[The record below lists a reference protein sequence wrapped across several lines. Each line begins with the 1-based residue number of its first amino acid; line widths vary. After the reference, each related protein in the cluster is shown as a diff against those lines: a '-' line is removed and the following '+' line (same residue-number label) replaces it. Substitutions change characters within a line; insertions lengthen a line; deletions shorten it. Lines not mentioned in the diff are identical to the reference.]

1 MDNKSS
7 EEQIVTKVECKNIIT
22 NAILR
27 SLIYLVVLVS
37 VGVILTLYKTTG
49 KVNYTNSAD
58 VNYIYVVV
66 ACVLLSAIFMTISIL
81 SALHKKVE
89 FDGTTL
95 TIFGG
100 VLQTTSKTINVS
112 NIKNVQFSSNKFCTK
127 LQIEYLT
134 DSNLYTASEGGNLKN
149 ANHAK
154 SQSETTCEESQN
166 STNLNNSMSQNE
178 ILEKASPNSTITN
191 HIKLQNGMQD
201 VEKQNF
207 TDANTSKLQN
217 EVSDKENQN
226 LTSAEGVYLA
236 NSKANELTKKESEIP
251 HKGTRTLQNNTQFIT
266 LTDLN
271 NLDLLYTALN
281 AKHIQVIK

>member
-27 SLIYLVVLVS
+27 SLIYFVVLVS
-37 VGVILTLYKTTG
+37 VGIILTLYKTTG
-49 KVNYTNSAD
+49 KVNYLNSAD
-58 VNYIYVVV
+58 VNYVYVVV

-81 SALHKKVE
+81 SALHKKVK

-127 LQIEYLT
+127 LQIEYV
-134 DSNLYTASEGGNLKN
+134 SEENSYTASEGANLKN
-149 ANHAK
+149 ANHTK
-154 SQSETTCEESQN
+154 LQNEMTDEESQN
-166 STNLNNSMSQNE
+166 S
-178 ILEKASPNSTITN
+178 
-191 HIKLQNGMQD
+191 
-201 VEKQNF
+201 
-207 TDANTSKLQN
+207 TDANTSKLRN
-217 EVSDKENQN
+217 EMSDKENQN
-226 LTSAEGVYLA
+226 LTSAEVVNSA
-236 NSKANELTKKESEIP
+236 NSKTNELTKKEIEIP
-251 HKGTRTLQNNTQFIT
+251 HKVTRTLQNNTQFIT

-271 NLDLLYTALN
+271 NLDLLYTALISR
-281 AKHIQVIK
+281 HITK

>member
-49 KVNYTNSAD
+49 KVNYLNSAD

-81 SALHKKVE
+81 SALHKKVK

-95 TIFGG
+95 TIYGG

-127 LQIEYLT
+127 LQIEYV
-134 DSNLYTASEGGNLKN
+134 SEENSYTASEGANLKN
-149 ANHAK
+149 ANH
-154 SQSETTCEESQN
+154 T
-166 STNLNNSMSQNE
+166 
-178 ILEKASPNSTITN
+178 
-191 HIKLQNGMQD
+191 KLQNEMTD
-201 VEKQNF
+201 EANQNS

-217 EVSDKENQN
+217 EMSDKENQN
-226 LTSAEGVYLA
+226 LTSAEVVNSA
-236 NSKANELTKKESEIP
+236 NSKTNELTKKEIEIP
-251 HKGTRTLQNNTQFIT
+251 HKVTRTLQNNTQFIT

-281 AKHIQVIK
+281 AKHITK

>member
-49 KVNYTNSAD
+49 KVNYLNSAD

-81 SALHKKVE
+81 SALHKKVK

-127 LQIEYLT
+127 LQIEYV
-134 DSNLYTASEGGNLKN
+134 SEENSYTASEGANLKN
-149 ANHAK
+149 ANHTK
-154 SQSETTCEESQN
+154 LQNEMTDEESQN
-166 STNLNNSMSQNE
+166 SPNTNN
-178 ILEKASPNSTITN
+178 A
-191 HIKLQNGMQD
+191 KLQT
-201 VEKQNF
+201 EII
-207 TDANTSKLQN
+207 N
-217 EVSDKENQN
+217 EANQN
-226 LTSAEGVYLA
+226 LTSAEVVNSA
-236 NSKANELTKKESEIP
+236 NSKPNELTKKESELP
-251 HKGTRTLQNNTQFIT
+251 HKVTRTSQNNTHFIT

-281 AKHIQVIK
+281 AKHITK

>member
-27 SLIYLVVLVS
+27 SLIYLVVIVS

-49 KVNYTNSAD
+49 KVNYLNSAD

-81 SALHKKVE
+81 SALHKKVG

-127 LQIEYLT
+127 LQIEYV
-134 DSNLYTASEGGNLKN
+134 SEENSYTASEGANLEN
-149 ANHAK
+149 ANHTKLQTEIINEAN
-154 SQSETTCEESQN
+154 QN
-166 STNLNNSMSQNE
+166 S
-178 ILEKASPNSTITN
+178 
-191 HIKLQNGMQD
+191 
-201 VEKQNF
+201 

-217 EVSDKENQN
+217 EMTDKANQN
-226 LTSAEGVYLA
+226 LTSAEVVNSA
-236 NSKANELTKKESEIP
+236 NSKTNELTKKESELP
-251 HKGTRTLQNNTQFIT
+251 QKVTRTFKPENTQFIT

-281 AKHIQVIK
+281 AKHITK

>member
-7 EEQIVTKVECKNIIT
+7 EERIVTKVECKNIIT
-22 NAILR
+22 NALLR

-49 KVNYTNSAD
+49 KVNYLNSAD

-81 SALHKKVE
+81 SALHKKIE

-127 LQIEYLT
+127 LQIEYV
-134 DSNLYTASEGGNLKN
+134 SEENSYTASEGANLKN
-149 ANHAK
+149 ANHTKLQNEMAD
-154 SQSETTCEESQN
+154 EESQN
-166 STNLNNSMSQNE
+166 S
-178 ILEKASPNSTITN
+178 
-191 HIKLQNGMQD
+191 
-201 VEKQNF
+201 
-207 TDANTSKLQN
+207 TDANTSKLRN
-217 EVSDKENQN
+217 EMTDKANQN
-226 LTSAEGVYLA
+226 LTSAEVVNSA
-236 NSKANELTKKESEIP
+236 NSKTNELTKKEIEIP
-251 HKGTRTLQNNTQFIT
+251 HKVTRTLQNNTQFIT

-271 NLDLLYTALN
+271 NLDLLYTALISR
-281 AKHIQVIK
+281 HITK

>member
-37 VGVILTLYKTTG
+37 VGIILTLYKTTG
-49 KVNYTNSAD
+49 KVNYLNSAD

-81 SALHKKVE
+81 SALHKKIE

-127 LQIEYLT
+127 LQIEYV
-134 DSNLYTASEGGNLKN
+134 SEENSYTASEGANLKN
-149 ANHAK
+149 ANHTK
-154 SQSETTCEESQN
+154 LQNEMTDEESQN
-166 STNLNNSMSQNE
+166 SPSTNNAKLQTEIINE
-178 ILEKASPNSTITN
+178 ANQNST
-191 HIKLQNGMQD
+191 D
-201 VEKQNF
+201 V
-207 TDANTSKLQN
+207 NTSKLQN
-217 EVSDKENQN
+217 EMSDKANQN
-226 LTSAEGVYLA
+226 LTSAEVVNSA
-236 NSKANELTKKESEIP
+236 NSKTNELTKKEIEIP
-251 HKGTRTLQNNTQFIT
+251 HKVTRTSQNNTQFIT

-271 NLDLLYTALN
+271 NLDLLYTALISR
-281 AKHIQVIK
+281 HITK

>member
-37 VGVILTLYKTTG
+37 VGIILTLYKTTG
-49 KVNYTNSAD
+49 KVNYLNSAD

-81 SALHKKVE
+81 SALHKKVK

-127 LQIEYLT
+127 LQIEYV
-134 DSNLYTASEGGNLKN
+134 SEENSYTASEGANLKN
-149 ANHAK
+149 ANHTK
-154 SQSETTCEESQN
+154 LQNEMTDEESQN
-166 STNLNNSMSQNE
+166 S
-178 ILEKASPNSTITN
+178 
-191 HIKLQNGMQD
+191 
-201 VEKQNF
+201 
-207 TDANTSKLQN
+207 TDANTSKLRN
-217 EVSDKENQN
+217 EMTDKANQN
-226 LTSAEGVYLA
+226 LTSAEVVNSA
-236 NSKANELTKKESEIP
+236 NSKTNELTKKEIEIP
-251 HKGTRTLQNNTQFIT
+251 HKVTRTLQNNTQFIT

-271 NLDLLYTALN
+271 NLDLLYTALISR
-281 AKHIQVIK
+281 HITK

>member
-49 KVNYTNSAD
+49 KVNYLNSAD

-127 LQIEYLT
+127 LQIEYV
-134 DSNLYTASEGGNLKN
+134 SEENSYTASEGANLKN
-149 ANHAK
+149 ANHTK
-154 SQSETTCEESQN
+154 LQNEMTDEESQN
-166 STNLNNSMSQNE
+166 S
-178 ILEKASPNSTITN
+178 
-191 HIKLQNGMQD
+191 
-201 VEKQNF
+201 
-207 TDANTSKLQN
+207 TDANTSKLRN
-217 EVSDKENQN
+217 EMSDKANQN
-226 LTSAEGVYLA
+226 LTSAKVVNSA
-236 NSKANELTKKESEIP
+236 NSKTNELTKKESELP
-251 HKGTRTLQNNTQFIT
+251 HKVTRTSQNNTQFIT

-281 AKHIQVIK
+281 AKHITK

>member
-49 KVNYTNSAD
+49 KVNYLNSAD

-81 SALHKKVE
+81 SALHKKVK

-127 LQIEYLT
+127 LQIKYVSEE
-134 DSNLYTASEGGNLKN
+134 NPYTASEGANLKN
-149 ANHAK
+149 ANHTK
-154 SQSETTCEESQN
+154 LQNEIKDEESQN
-166 STNLNNSMSQNE
+166 S
-178 ILEKASPNSTITN
+178 PITN
-191 HIKLQNGMQD
+191 HTKLQNG
-201 VEKQNF
+201 K
-207 TDANTSKLQN
+207 TDKA
-217 EVSDKENQN
+217 NQN
-226 LTSAEGVYLA
+226 LTGAEVVNSA
-236 NSKANELTKKESEIP
+236 NSKTNELTKKESELP
-251 HKGTRTLQNNTQFIT
+251 HKVTRTSQNNTHFIT

-281 AKHIQVIK
+281 AKHITK

>member
-7 EEQIVTKVECKNIIT
+7 EEQVVTKVECKNIIT
-22 NAILR
+22 NAVLR

-49 KVNYTNSAD
+49 KVNYLNSAD

-149 ANHAK
+149 ANH
-154 SQSETTCEESQN
+154 T
-166 STNLNNSMSQNE
+166 
-178 ILEKASPNSTITN
+178 
-191 HIKLQNGMQD
+191 KLQNRMQD
-201 VEKQNF
+201 EESKNSP
-207 TDANTSKLQN
+207 NTNNAKLQN
-217 EVSDKENQN
+217 EMSDKENQN
-226 LTSAEGVYLA
+226 LTSAEVVNSA
-236 NSKANELTKKESEIP
+236 NSKTNELTKKESEMP

-281 AKHIQVIK
+281 SKHIIK